1 MLHVIRYLNEKVTK
15 PIIIIFSL
23 ISNKYT
29 INIFI
34 NKAFLGIKMKFILF
48 LHLTALSHMAI
59 IKSNSRNTVAYHS
72 LS

>member
-1 MLHVIRYLNEKVTK
+1 MLHVIRYLHEKVTK

-34 NKAFLGIKMKFILF
+34 NKAFLGIKMKFILISSP
-48 LHLTALSHMAI
+48 HSALT
-59 IKSNSRNTVAYHS
+59 YGDY
-72 LS
+72 